1 MVKLKQNLHRLFADC
16 KKTLVFAAACLALLG
31 TVAGVILCNLT
42 VVTVQDSENSKTIIS
57 LSKNQEKLVQRAGFV
72 VEEND
77 TVHYTGFPGLYA
89 NITIKRSFTVPVT
102 VDGTTVTARMQQG
115 TVEDCLE
122 AAGVVLGENDY
133 TEPSLNTPVDK
144 NSTVRVY
151 RVEYKDTQTEEVIPC
166 GVQYKES
173 SLTYRFKRREYL
185 LSEGSDGKNLI
196 THRER
201 YVDGELESSLVT
213 KVETVR
219 EPVDRQVLRYAN
231 KAVSPL
237 EAPAGVT
244 VTNGV
249 PSTYRQVF
257 TNVSCTGYSASR
269 GRGASGLGLYCGTV
283 AVNPDIIP
291 YGSKLYI
298 ASPDGQFVYGW
309 AIATDTGTGVKDGTT
324 FVDLFYDTYKEASL
338 NWKNVVNVYVVE

>member
-1 MVKLKQNLHRLFADC
+1 MKD
-16 KKTLVFAAACLALLG
+16 CLA
-31 TVAGVILCNLT
+31 
-42 VVTVQDSENSKTIIS
+42 
-57 LSKNQEKLVQRAGFV
+57 
-72 VEEND
+72 
-77 TVHYTGFPGLYA
+77 
-89 NITIKRSFTVPVT
+89 
-102 VDGTTVTARMQQG
+102 
-115 TVEDCLE
+115 

-133 TEPSLNTPVDK
+133 TQPSLNTPVDK

-151 RVEYKDTQTEEVIPC
+151 RVEYVDTQTEEIVPC

-196 THRER
+196 THRQR
-201 YVDGELESSLVT
+201 YVDGQLESSLVT

-219 EPVDRQVLRYAN
+219 EPVDKQILRYAN
-231 KAVSPL
+231 KAISPL

-244 VTNGV
+244 VTNNV

-324 FVDLFYDTYKEASL
+324 FVDLFYDTFKEADL

>member
-1 MVKLKQNLHRLFADC
+1 MVKLKQKLHQLFADGRQRILFV
-16 KKTLVFAAACLALLG
+16 TVCLAMLCIVTG
-31 TVAGVILCNLT
+31 AVVCNLT

-57 LSKNQEKLVQRAGFV
+57 LSKNRDRLVQRAGFV
-72 VEEND
+72 VQEND

-89 NITIKRSFTVPVT
+89 NITIRRSFTVPVT
-102 VDGTTVTARMQQG
+102 VDGTTVTAHMQQG
-115 TVEDCLE
+115 TVKDCLA

-133 TEPSLNTPVDK
+133 TQPSLNTPVDK

-151 RVEYKDTQTEEVIPC
+151 RVEYVDTQTEEIVPC

-196 THRER
+196 THRQR
-201 YVDGELESSLVT
+201 YVDGQLESSLVT

-219 EPVDRQVLRYAN
+219 EPVDKQILRYAN
-231 KAVSPL
+231 KAISPL

-244 VTNGV
+244 VTNNV

-269 GRGASGLGLYCGTV
+269 GRGTSGLGLYCGTV

-324 FVDLFYDTYKEASL
+324 FVDLFYDTFKEAGL